1 MFYFCWGSYYR
12 VSSYHINLLVEHGG
26 ASRIKSFCLSI
37 YLSVCLPV
45 CLSVCPAASNT
56 AFTWPGLVYPGRTL
70 PIYLLYLPTLS
81 FLPLTS
87 LTHFTPHL
95 FHPLIYSHSFTRF
108 ISSLVRYFTLL
119 LRLSHPHPHRH
130 PLSHDKVTTSTG
142 TGIILCP
149 KRWSYFPADIRQIP
163 LHRGGSADRQASERT
178 NELIQHPSTSIHSSI
193 YHITLH
199 LALPLK
205 HCFFFYF
212 FLFFFCPWQRY
223 VCEPFIY
230 FNFIYHFYRIF
241 IHSLSMLLDIST
253 YLSTYLYPPSSP
265 LEGSYYHIHILF
277 SFLFS
282 SRFNFYTLYVCWG
295 RKNWI
300 RVFLF
305 FSSFSPSSLAPPL
318 ISLARR
324 SRWQRQ
330 ASGFWGSG
338 DIIGLLL
345 SASVTLPNLSPL
357 PTCYLSSYLP
367 TYLPTRLLPSLYYP
381 LKSKNLLD

>member
-1 MFYFCWGSYYR
+1 MELCLQRLVMFYFCWGSYYR

-45 CLSVCPAASNT
+45 CLSVRPAASNT
-56 AFTWPGLVYPGRTL
+56 AFTWPGLVYSGRTL

-95 FHPLIYSHSFTRF
+95 FHPLIYSHLFTRF
-108 ISSLVRYFTLL
+108 ISSLVRYFTLLL

-149 KRWSYFPADIRQIP
+149 NRWSYFPADIRQIP

-178 NELIQHPSTSIHSSI
+178 NELIQHPSTSIHWSI

-205 HCFFFYF
+205 HCFFL
-212 FLFFFCPWQRY
+212 LFFCFFSALDKGTFVNPL
-223 VCEPFIY
+223 F
-230 FNFIYHFYRIF
+230 IF
-241 IHSLSMLLDIST
+241 ILFIIFIE
-253 YLSTYLYPPSSP
+253 SSSIP
-265 LEGSYYHIHILF
+265 CLCS
-277 SFLFS
+277 
-282 SRFNFYTLYVCWG
+282 
-295 RKNWI
+295 
-300 RVFLF
+300 
-305 FSSFSPSSLAPPL
+305 
-318 ISLARR
+318 
-324 SRWQRQ
+324 
-330 ASGFWGSG
+330 
-338 DIIGLLL
+338 
-345 SASVTLPNLSPL
+345 
-357 PTCYLSSYLP
+357 
-367 TYLPTRLLPSLYYP
+367 
-381 LKSKNLLD
+381 